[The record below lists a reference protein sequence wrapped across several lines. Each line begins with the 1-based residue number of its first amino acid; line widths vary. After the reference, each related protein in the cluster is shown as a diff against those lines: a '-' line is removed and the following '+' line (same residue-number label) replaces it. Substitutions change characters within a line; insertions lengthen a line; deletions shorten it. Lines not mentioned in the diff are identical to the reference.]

1 MNARLNAK
9 TIKIYVEG
17 GGDQA
22 NLKTEC
28 RKAFSKFV
36 EKCGLVGRMPRIIAC
51 GSRNE
56 AYDDFCTAMRKVSDD
71 EYVFLLVDSEAAV
84 QVINK
89 NNPWQHLKDRDNWN
103 RPNNVRNEQA
113 HLMVQCMENWFL
125 ADINCL
131 QIFYGNGFNSNAL
144 PQNPNIEAVN
154 KNTLFHGLENAT
166 KNTQKGA
173 YGKGAHSFKIL
184 ENLDPQNVIAASP
197 WADRFIKELKK
208 I

>member
-36 EKCGLVGRMPRIIAC
+36 EKCGLRGRMPRIIAC

-56 AYDDFCTAMRKVSDD
+56 AYDDFCTALRRASAE
-71 EYVFLLVDSEAAV
+71 EYIFLLVDSETTV
-84 QVINK
+84 QVMHQ

-103 RPNNVRNEQA
+103 RPNGAQDEQA

-131 QIFYGNGFNSNAL
+131 QNFYGNGFNSHAL
-144 PQNPNIEAVN
+144 PQNPQIEQVN
-154 KNTLFHGLENAT
+154 KNTLFQGLQNAT
-166 KNTQKGA
+166 KNTQKGT

-184 ENLDPQNVIAASP
+184 ENLDSEHVTTVSP
-197 WADRFIKELKK
+197 WAERFIKELKK